1 MAENKIK
8 AVIQTEE
15 GPKTLTFPMGTAQS
29 VIQRTVKQF
38 VQQDKKRIFETSAA
52 NPQGD
57 FPVPDYRSGWQK
69 TKDAATQ
76 VGKAAWSPET
86 MEAVGAT
93 VGAGTAMLTSPAT
106 GPVGPI
112 FGGVLGAAAGR
123 NIYDIVEG
131 TPPGQTAK
139 NVLKAGTTDAMFSM
153 GGASVG
159 PLLRVTK
166 NAVLSKML
174 GIGDDEAAE
183 WIVRAG
189 RQKIPT
195 GIVDITDRPLTR
207 GFRSVLGIIPILGGP
222 IKKAQTER
230 AAALTNR
237 LSQVLD
243 DIAPV
248 ATANKMGLE
257 VAEAAKRTTLEL
269 KRWYKSLYN
278 EADRLADGAG
288 AIVPTGGLKG
298 ILKAARDKQGRP
310 SLVKQTEVPQGPGLI
325 DPKTGKEFPRDPVM
339 QAEKVAMQG
348 PQLNELDTFV
358 AQFDDLPEYITV
370 KQLRAI
376 QKDLNRL
383 GDSAKGFDR
392 TLVGDSKLATETALT
407 ELNLTDVPEE
417 LAEQIV
423 ANYQLA
429 NRVMFDSIELLG
441 SPVGKQLSK
450 GSHGDLVKL
459 LRGSKNKPGPLNDD
473 ELMDLAFRSRSP
485 EAIRQLR
492 SIVGDE
498 IVQKNARRFIGGAI
512 EGATQR
518 RGSGLLKK
526 EGIIIDGEK
535 VAASLGLKP
544 GVRNKGSIDSLNE
557 MLRGTGVTGSDLQD
571 LVELMATFDVI
582 VAPAKMIARR
592 LTLGGMRSALR
603 GATGA
608 GAVAGGTDMG
618 LVPSVIA
625 TLLVRKGGSVL
636 TNPKTLKEV
645 VNFGRKF
652 GSKTAF
658 GRMNESQLRTV
669 QAARTTAAIRLL
681 RLAYSQPSGQEE
693 AKPAIKPKTH
703 YYDPFLVK
711 KGRVEGTTYT
721 TQAER

>member
-38 VQQDKKRIFETSAA
+38 IQQDKQRISATSAA

-86 MEAVGAT
+86 MEGIGAT
-93 VGAGTAMLTSPAT
+93 VGAGTAMITSPAT
-106 GPVGPI
+106 GPVGPMV
-112 FGGVLGAAAGR
+112 GGVFGAAAGR
-123 NIYDIVEG
+123 NIYDLVEG

-139 NVLKAGTTDAMFSM
+139 NVLKAGTTDAIFSM

-174 GIGDDEAAE
+174 GIGYDKATE
-183 WIVRAG
+183 WLLRAG

-195 GIVDITDRPLTR
+195 GLVDISDRPLTR
-207 GFRSVLGIIPILGGP
+207 GFRTVLGIIPILGGP
-222 IKKAQTER
+222 IKKAQKTR
-230 AAALTNR
+230 AAALLNR
-237 LSQVLD
+237 INDVLD

-248 ATANKMGLE
+248 ATANKMGLD
-257 VAEAAKRTTLEL
+257 VAEGAKNTTLEL

-288 AIVPTGGLKG
+288 EIVPTDGLKG

-339 QAEKVAMQG
+339 QTEKVAMQG

-429 NRVMFDSIELLG
+429 NRILFDSIELLG

-498 IVQKNARRFIGGAI
+498 IVQKNARRLIGDSI
-512 EGATQR
+512 ENATQR
-518 RGSGLLKK
+518 SPGLLRK
-526 EGIIIDGEK
+526 EGIIIDADK

-571 LVELMATFDVI
+571 LVELLATFDTI

-592 LTLGGMRSALR
+592 LTLGGMRSAIR
-603 GATGA
+603 GSTGA
-608 GAVAGGTDMG
+608 GAVAGGTDLG

-625 TLLVRKGGSVL
+625 TLLIRKGGSVL
-636 TNPKTLKEV
+636 TSPKTLKEV
-645 VNFGRKF
+645 INFGKKF

-693 AKPAIKPKTH
+693 SKPAIKPKTH

-711 KGRVEGTTYT
+711 KGRVDNTTYT